1 MEDKEAKRRQVQKM
15 TQWVDDGVD
24 NIKSMDQIYVERQHS
39 EVIIEEAIKSNS
51 KIKAM
56 PVGNYP
62 RGGKESKV
70 TAANKGFSGRKLT

>member
-1 MEDKEAKRRQVQKM
+1 MEDKETKRRQVQKM

-56 PVGNYP
+56 PVGN
-62 RGGKESKV
+62 
-70 TAANKGFSGRKLT
+70 